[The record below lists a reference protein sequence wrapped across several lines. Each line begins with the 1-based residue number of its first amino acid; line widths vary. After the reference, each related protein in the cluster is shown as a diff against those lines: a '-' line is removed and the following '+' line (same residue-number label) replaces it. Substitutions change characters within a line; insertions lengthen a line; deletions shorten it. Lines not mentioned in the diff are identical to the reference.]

1 MVFRC
6 INNLGDR
13 FVVRDGTPEEVNRY
27 IQRHCREYVEIPPDI
42 VIFRETRISLS
53 CPMLVGLDKKSRKI
67 FVPFTKRC
75 MGTFL
80 VEIDAWE
87 EDFSFFENWPESQE
101 NSVDPG
107 Q

>member
-13 FVVRDGTPEEVNRY
+13 FVIRDGTPEEVNRF

-53 CPMLVGLDKKSRKI
+53 CPMLVGLDKKNHKI

-80 VEIDAWE
+80 VEIDAGE
-87 EDFSFFENWPESQE
+87 EDFSFFENLPAEFE
-101 NSVDPG
+101 
-107 Q
+107 